1 MRIMDNR
8 DMDKDSQK
16 KIKSRME
23 YLERINSWY
32 FLALQRLASLGDLHK
47 DVKLY
52 RDPKFL
58 FVTARNYLKQILKFR
73 TLAFYLVDESDNHF
87 LLEDCFPE
95 SEKDLIEKETHYQIE
110 KGNFAWALRQN
121 RPLIVR
127 EQSSQNE
134 IILHTVAT
142 KTRIAGMFVGRFE
155 ENFHKI
161 PIEQLNLISII
172 LSNMAYA
179 IENGSLY
186 KFVRDQNTNLEKTV
200 KKRTR
205 TLENQAGKL
214 KKEIEERTKI
224 EEELKRSNQDLQ
236 DFAAIASHDLQEPL
250 RKVIMFGDRLN
261 AQFSAKMN
269 QKALGYLER
278 MTNAAARM
286 QTLIDE
292 LLLFSRISS
301 KAKPFKATNLEKIV
315 REVLSDL
322 ESRFNRSSARIE
334 IENLPTVEA
343 DGIQMRQLFQNL
355 ISNALKFQKKDIPP
369 EVSIRSRMNGSGT
382 CEIIVRD
389 NGIGFDEQYAQRIFK
404 PFERLHGR
412 SEFEGTGMG
421 LAICRKIVKRHGGSI
436 GVKSRPNEGCEF
448 LITLP
453 LKQVKK

>member
-1 MRIMDNR
+1 MDNR
-8 DMDKDSQK
+8 DLDKDSQE

-23 YLERINSWY
+23 YLERMNSWY
-32 FLALQRLASLGDLHK
+32 FIALQRLASLGDLHK

-58 FVTARNYLKQILKFR
+58 FVTARNYLKQLLGFR

-95 SEKDLIEKETHYQIE
+95 SDKNLIERETQYQIE

-127 EQSSQNE
+127 EQNSQSE

-142 KTRIAGMFVGRFE
+142 KTRIAGMFVGRFGE
-155 ENFHKI
+155 DIYKI

-172 LSNMAYA
+172 LSNTAYA

-236 DFAAIASHDLQEPL
+236 DFASIASHDLQEPL

-261 AQFSAKMN
+261 AQFSVEMN
-269 QKALGYLER
+269 EKALGYLER
-278 MTNAAARM
+278 MSNAASRM

-292 LLLFSRISS
+292 LLLFSRVSS
-301 KAKPFKATNLEKIV
+301 TAKPFQATNLEKIV

-322 ESRFNRSSARIE
+322 ESRLTRSSARIE
-334 IENLPTVEA
+334 IKNLPTVEA
-343 DGIQMRQLFQNL
+343 DEIQMRQLFQNL
-355 ISNALKFQKKDIPP
+355 ISNALKFHKKDIPP
-369 EVSIRSRMNGSGT
+369 EVSILGHVIGPA

-389 NGIGFDEQYAQRIFK
+389 NGVGFDEQYAQRIFK

-436 GVKSRPNEGCEF
+436 GVKSRLNEGCEF
-448 LITLP
+448 SITLP

>member
-1 MRIMDNR
+1 MH
-8 DMDKDSQK
+8 S
-16 KIKSRME
+16 
-23 YLERINSWY
+23 
-32 FLALQRLASLGDLHK
+32 
-47 DVKLY
+47 
-52 RDPKFL
+52 
-58 FVTARNYLKQILKFR
+58 TA
-73 TLAFYLVDESDNHF
+73 T
-87 LLEDCFPE
+87 
-95 SEKDLIEKETHYQIE
+95 
-110 KGNFAWALRQN
+110 
-121 RPLIVR
+121 
-127 EQSSQNE
+127 
-134 IILHTVAT
+134 
-142 KTRIAGMFVGRFE
+142 
-155 ENFHKI
+155 
-161 PIEQLNLISII
+161 
-172 LSNMAYA
+172 
-179 IENGSLY
+179 SLY

-236 DFAAIASHDLQEPL
+236 DFASIASHDLQEPL

-261 AQFSAKMN
+261 AQFSAEMN
-269 QKALGYLER
+269 EKALGYLER
-278 MTNAAARM
+278 MSNAAARM

-292 LLLFSRISS
+292 LLLFSRVSS
-301 KAKPFKATNLEKIV
+301 TAKPFKATNLDIIV

-322 ESRFNRSSARIE
+322 ESRLNRSSARIE

-343 DGIQMRQLFQNL
+343 DRIQMRQLFQNL
-355 ISNALKFQKKDIPP
+355 ISNALKFHKKNIPP
-369 EVSIRSRMNGSGT
+369 EVLIQGHVNGSGA

-448 LITLP
+448 SIILP
-453 LKQVKK
+453 LKQAKK

>member
-1 MRIMDNR
+1 M
-8 DMDKDSQK
+8 
-16 KIKSRME
+16 
-23 YLERINSWY
+23 
-32 FLALQRLASLGDLHK
+32 
-47 DVKLY
+47 
-52 RDPKFL
+52 
-58 FVTARNYLKQILKFR
+58 
-73 TLAFYLVDESDNHF
+73 
-87 LLEDCFPE
+87 LEDCHPE
-95 SEKDLIEKETHYQIE
+95 SDKDLIERETQYQIE

-127 EQSSQNE
+127 EQNSQSE

-155 ENFHKI
+155 ENIQKI

-172 LSNMAYA
+172 LSNTAYA

-186 KFVRDQNTNLEKTV
+186 KFVREQNTNLEKTV
-200 KKRTR
+200 KMRTR

-214 KKEIEERTKI
+214 KKEIEERIKI

-236 DFAAIASHDLQEPL
+236 DFASIASHDLQEPL

-261 AQFSAKMN
+261 AQFSAEMN
-269 QKALGYLER
+269 EKALGYLER
-278 MTNAAARM
+278 MSDAAARM
-286 QTLIDE
+286 QILIDE
-292 LLLFSRISS
+292 LLLFSRVGSTS
-301 KAKPFKATNLEKIV
+301 KPFQTTNLEKIV

-322 ESRFNRSSARIE
+322 ESRLNRSSARIE

-343 DGIQMRQLFQNL
+343 DRIQMRQLFQNL
-355 ISNALKFQKKDIPP
+355 ISNALKFHKKDIPP
-369 EVSIRSRMNGSGT
+369 VVSILGNVIDSGA

-421 LAICRKIVKRHGGSI
+421 LAICRKIVKRHGGAI
-436 GVKSRPNEGCEF
+436 CVKSTPNESCEC

-453 LKQVKK
+453 SLASFSISRKTKISRFLNCAALCCLNCSVRFFLRSLLI

>member
-1 MRIMDNR
+1 MSIMDNR
-8 DMDKDSQK
+8 DMDEDSQE

-23 YLERINSWY
+23 YLEKMNSWY
-32 FLALQRLASLGDLHK
+32 FIALQRLASLGDLHK

-58 FVTARNYLKQILKFR
+58 FVTARNYLKQLLEFR

-87 LLEDCFPE
+87 LLKDCHPE
-95 SEKDLIEKETHYQIE
+95 SDRDLIERETHCQIE
-110 KGNFAWALRQN
+110 KGNFAWALRLN
-121 RPLIVR
+121 RPLIV
-127 EQSSQNE
+127 QGQNSHNE

-142 KTRIAGMFVGRFE
+142 KTRVAGMFVGRFKK
-155 ENFHKI
+155 NIHKI

-172 LSNMAYA
+172 LSNTAYA

-186 KFVRDQNTNLEKTV
+186 KFVRDQNTNLEQTV

-205 TLENQAGKL
+205 TLENKTRKL

-236 DFAAIASHDLQEPL
+236 DFASIASHDLQEPL

-269 QKALGYLER
+269 EKALGYLER
-278 MTNAAARM
+278 MSNAAARM
-286 QTLIDE
+286 QILIDE
-292 LLLFSRISS
+292 LLLYSRVSS
-301 KAKPFKATNLEKIV
+301 KAKPFTATNLEKIV
-315 REVLSDL
+315 HEVLSDL
-322 ESRFNRSSARIE
+322 ESRLNRSSAKIV

-355 ISNALKFQKKDIPP
+355 ISNALKFHKKDIPP
-369 EVSIRSRMNGSGT
+369 EVLIQGHVNGSGS

-412 SEFEGTGMG
+412 SEYEGTGMG

-448 LITLP
+448 SITLP